1 MALYCFVTSYRR
13 LLVIVFVSHFNEWM
27 LMKKINRFIFKYFVG
42 TASCFVMRFATGL
55 VSAEGIFHL
64 NKGSIS
70 MRRSGLRRQMAIQLR
85 RDSFV
90 YESVQTSGASSL
102 NVSSRRAAIRYDRV
116 SLHVSLSLSL
126 LSLISLHSDW
136 LIKRPQLGLDDLDR
150 CTGHWPRTVWF
161 FFYSSANA
169 IWGAVVAMADVV
181 FVLFTCASLV
191 DSLCN
196 LSRRPKKHALG
207 DACHRWLRLISNA
220 RHRQPVKRNSFHR
233 NISYSLPPP
242 PYKKRWKQTL
252 ETGENDSVYVL
263 KEYTQQDEG
272 NSIYLI
278 NTPQLNCKVWHL

>member
-161 FFYSSANA
+161 FFTPRRTPFEEPSLRWPTLFLFCSLARLSSIRSAICLVALKNTRSATPVIDGCDLFPMPVTVSPWNA
-169 IWGAVVAMADVV
+169 IH
-181 FVLFTCASLV
+181 FIEIFRTLY
-191 DSLCN
+191 
-196 LSRRPKKHALG
+196 P
-207 DACHRWLRLISNA
+207 
-220 RHRQPVKRNSFHR
+220 
-233 NISYSLPPP
+233 LPPI
-242 PYKKRWKQTL
+242 KKGENKRWKP
-252 ETGENDSVYVL
+252 V
-263 KEYTQQDEG
+263 KMIRYTFWK
-272 NSIYLI
+272 
-278 NTPQLNCKVWHL
+278 NTPNKMKGTQYIW